1 MKLLVIL
8 FIINKPCC
16 KLYNCIM
23 TVVVKRPWNFA
34 TFSNILSETFM
45 PNLVFLTRLSLCV
58 YLRAKF
64 QVSSIFLAS
73 FRQGVN
79 LPPTPPPQ
87 NEPVKSPPN
96 GLSINAEI
104 HSYALYCW
112 SSSFNLNFSTAI
124 SFIISCKLVAYTW
137 NVFVFYSIFNFFD
150 GIGIDIVSRLLFYL
164 DIFLRAWLLFL

>member
-1 MKLLVIL
+1 MLKILVIS

-23 TVVVKRPWNFA
+23 TVVVKRPTNFA

-64 QVSSIFLAS
+64 QVYSIFLAS

-96 GLSINAEI
+96 GLSVNAEI
-104 HSYALYCW
+104 LAYALYCW
-112 SSSFNLNFSTAI
+112 SSSFNLNFLTAK
-124 SFIISCKLVAYTW
+124 SFNISCKLVAYNW
-137 NVFVFYSIFNFFD
+137 SVPFF
-150 GIGIDIVSRLLFYL
+150 IR
-164 DIFLRAWLLFL
+164 FLTFLMASALIS

>member
-1 MKLLVIL
+1 MLKLLVIS

-23 TVVVKRPWNFA
+23 TVVVKRPTNFA

-124 SFIISCKLVAYTW
+124 SFIISCKLVAYHW
-137 NVFVFYSIFNFFD
+137 NVSFF
-150 GIGIDIVSRLLFYL
+150 IR
-164 DIFLRAWLLFL
+164 FLTFLMASALIS